1 MTASIFSPAQCLG
14 YLAFI
19 LGVAAFLQKSDRR
32 LKVLVAS
39 ESLVYAPHFWLL
51 GIPPASANA
60 LITAV
65 RTFLSLKLHAAYLSV
80 LFVVLHICAGLYFAK
95 TPSGWLTVI
104 GSCVSTVA
112 VFQMRGLAMRLM
124 MLFSTGCWLAN
135 NILSGSIGG
144 AALESVIAI
153 ANATTILRVFC
164 VKKKDGDGVD
174 VVNP

>member
-1 MTASIFSPAQCLG
+1 MTASIFSPAQCFG

-39 ESLVYAPHFWLL
+39 ESLVYTVHFWLL
-51 GIPPASANA
+51 GVPPAAANA

-65 RTFLSLKLHAAYLSV
+65 RTSLSLRLRAAWLSV
-80 LFVVLHICAGLYFAK
+80 LFVAIHLGAGFYFAQ
-95 TPSGWLTVI
+95 TFSGWLTVI
-104 GSCVSTVA
+104 GSCFSTVA
-112 VFQMRGLAMRLM
+112 VFQMRGLAMRVM

-144 AALESVIAI
+144 VALESVIAV
-153 ANATTILRVFC
+153 ANMATILRILFA
-164 VKKKDGDGVD
+164 
-174 VVNP
+174 PTRPL